1 MGVHASKI
9 IVTSHK
15 AYSNLTISPNA
26 ALMDHFFDLCA
37 SIIVVKEMEMS
48 FYVSQTTHYV
58 KDSKLQSD
66 LHMVSMCNPHLN
78 HEYLLYLGPNYTCGL
93 QAKKKVINPKMC
105 LPCLKIV
112 VMGWP

>member
-1 MGVHASKI
+1 MLASKI
-9 IVTSHK
+9 IVTHK
-15 AYSNLTISPNA
+15 AYLNLTISPNA
-26 ALMDHFFDLCA
+26 ELMDHFCDLWA

-66 LHMVSMCNPHLN
+66 LHMVSMYNPPLN
-78 HEYLLYLGPNYTCGL
+78 HEYLLYLGPNHICGL
-93 QAKKKVINPKMC
+93 QAKKKKIINPKMC
-105 LPCLKIV
+105 LTWLKIV